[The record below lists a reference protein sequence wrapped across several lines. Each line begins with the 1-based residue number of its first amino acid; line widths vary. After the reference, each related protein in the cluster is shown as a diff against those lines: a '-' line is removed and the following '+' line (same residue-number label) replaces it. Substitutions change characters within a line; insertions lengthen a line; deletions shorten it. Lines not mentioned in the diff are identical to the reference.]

1 VSSGRQDLQG
11 RCSAIHREKGH
22 ALAGEMVIAQ
32 ARQIG
37 RVIVLPGTS
46 THKIQEI
53 VLRSNV
59 LCLLDRPFRLIDEK
73 RGGLRLREDGA
84 GGA

>member
-1 VSSGRQDLQG
+1 MSSGRHDLNS
-11 RCSAIHREKGH
+11 RCAAIHRERGH

-37 RVIVLPGTS
+37 RPIVLPGTS
-46 THKIQEI
+46 THKIQEV

-59 LCLLDRPFRLIDEK
+59 LCLLDRPFKIVEGDRP
-73 RGGLRLREDGA
+73 LRLRE
-84 GGA
+84 